1 MEKNKLNINT
11 KIVAEIAN
19 AHQGS
24 MLNAINLAN
33 KCIVSG
39 ADAVKFQ
46 VYSAKEL
53 LHASHK
59 RYNHFKKQ
67 SFNLSQWNDIFKK
80 IKKKKS
86 KIFCDVFGEESFAI
100 ANNNKVDGFKI
111 HSSDL
116 INKNL
121 IDLVSK
127 VKQKEIFLSTGGS
140 TLREISYA
148 VSFFK
153 KNNIKPVLLHG
164 YQSYPTLVGD
174 TNLNRI
180 DLFKSIFKD
189 NCKYGYQ
196 DHISGDNEMSSIIPF
211 ISMSLGLDFIEKHVT
226 LDRSKKGV
234 DYYSSLE
241 PKELKNFINK
251 INIIKSSFGNHLFT
265 FSKQEKKYRN
275 DVKKIWFVKQD
286 INKKKIIKNI
296 HLIMKRPSKKGIAP
310 VFIENLV
317 NSKATQKMKK
327 EETITNSKININIT
341 AVIVARSKSK
351 RLPNKALK
359 LISNETII
367 EHLLKRLRLSK
378 KVKNI
383 VLATTRNKEDL
394 KICKIAK
401 MSGVSV
407 FRGEEKNVLKRMFN
421 ASKKFKSDLV
431 IRVTGD
437 DVLIDPEY
445 LDKLIDFHLNKNLE
459 YSNNKALPGGTEVE
473 IFNKDLISFLLKVI
487 KNKDGTEYL
496 TFYIQKYKDQFN
508 CGSLNIPS
516 KHRSDDSLTIDT
528 LNDFLFV
535 KNFLV
540 KMKNV
545 NKRYDYKM
553 DDIIGYLKKNK
564 KKSSGNQL
572 KKKIN
577 INTDF
582 EWKKITN

>member
-1 MEKNKLNINT
+1 M
-11 KIVAEIAN
+11 
-19 AHQGS
+19 
-24 MLNAINLAN
+24 
-33 KCIVSG
+33 
-39 ADAVKFQ
+39 
-46 VYSAKEL
+46 
-53 LHASHK
+53 
-59 RYNHFKKQ
+59 
-67 SFNLSQWNDIFKK
+67 
-80 IKKKKS
+80 
-86 KIFCDVFGEESFAI
+86 
-100 ANNNKVDGFKI
+100 
-111 HSSDL
+111 
-116 INKNL
+116 
-121 IDLVSK
+121 
-127 VKQKEIFLSTGGS
+127 
-140 TLREISYA
+140 
-148 VSFFK
+148 
-153 KNNIKPVLLHG
+153 HG
-164 YQSYPTLVGD
+164 YQNYPTLIND

-180 DLFKSIFKD
+180 IYFKNIFK
-189 NCKYGYQ
+189 NICKYGYQ
-196 DHISGDNEMSSIIPF
+196 DHIAGDDEMNFIIPF
-211 ISMSLGLDFIEKHVT
+211 ASMGLGLDYIEKHVT
-226 LDRSKKGV
+226 LNRSKKGV

-241 PKELKNFINK
+241 PSELKNFINK
-251 INIIKSSFGNHLFT
+251 VKIIKSSFGQHILT
-265 FSKQEKKYRN
+265 FSKNEKKYRKG
-275 DVKKIWFVKQD
+275 VKKIWYSKKNIE
-286 INKKKIIKNI
+286 INKIIKKED
-296 HLIMKRPSKKGIAP
+296 LTMKRPPNAKLAP
-310 VFIENLV
+310 IFIENIE
-317 NSKATQKMKK
+317 NFKITKKIQTEEPISKF
-327 EETITNSKININIT
+327 NIKTNIT
-341 AVIVARSKSK
+341 AVIVARLKSK

-359 LISNETII
+359 LIGNETII
-367 EHLLKRLRLSK
+367 EHLLKRLKLSK

-383 VLATTRNKEDL
+383 VLATTKNKEDL

-401 MSGVSV
+401 MSSVSV

-535 KNFLV
+535 KDFLV

-564 KKSSGNQL
+564 KKSSGDQL